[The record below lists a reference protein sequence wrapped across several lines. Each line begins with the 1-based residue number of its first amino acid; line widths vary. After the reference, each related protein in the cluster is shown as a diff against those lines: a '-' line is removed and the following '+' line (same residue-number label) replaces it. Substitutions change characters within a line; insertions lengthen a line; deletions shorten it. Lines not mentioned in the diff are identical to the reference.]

1 MSQGYSP
8 SISIDFEQ
16 TNKVLW
22 YMISER
28 NSILI
33 CNGQVSFLSGYPI
46 SKLPSHSWGMLDQ
59 ACSWWEAGFPSHH
72 FSAARTWAQIW
83 PEQDLGSQV
92 GDSKVKASCHLP
104 LAAGGGA
111 WWRRQ
116 SSAGGLAAVWV
127 AALVWRCCLS
137 CLLILQ
143 SFLGSY
149 SVQATITKYHRL
161 GGL

>member
-1 MSQGYSP
+1 MSQGYTP

-59 ACSWWEAGFPSHH
+59 ACSRWEAGFLSHH

-83 PEQDLGSQV
+83 PEQDLGSQA
-92 GDSKVKASCHLP
+92 GDSKVKGQLSLTP
-104 LAAGGGA
+104 GS
-111 WWRRQ
+111 RRQ
-116 SSAGGLAAVWV
+116 SLVVVEAEFCRRAGCSLGG
-127 AALVWRCCLS
+127 CS
-137 CLLILQ
+137 CLEMLSILLLDPPELPGALLCSGCYNQ
-143 SFLGSY
+143 
-149 SVQATITKYHRL
+149 IP
-161 GGL
+161 